1 MNRFFVS
8 AVSILLLSGS
18 IVSVYGQG
26 KPSVTVL
33 GTDTTNRSITTS
45 MSFLNFAPDARSA
58 ALGDAGVALSP
69 DANATY
75 WNAAKLP
82 YVKDDY
88 GVSLSYTPWLRNL
101 TDDMYFTYLTGYKKI
116 AKGQVIAASIQYFDL
131 GTIEFRNDQGALTG
145 TFPSREFM
153 GGITYARQLGEN
165 FSIGVTAKYISSNL
179 AGNGLVN
186 NVSIKPASTAAADVS
201 AYYKKEFKNEEVGS
215 NLTWSW
221 GLNISN
227 IGGKVSYGGDDKFF
241 IPTNFKLGTGISY
254 TADGRNR
261 FNFVLDANKLLVP
274 TPPVYRLNS
283 AGKQEVIRGRDPRG
297 LSALSGIFGSF
308 GDAPDGFSE
317 ELKEIMIS
325 TGVEYWYNDVFAA
338 RFGYFTES
346 KMKGDRKY
354 FTVGFGARFQERY
367 AVDFAYLLPVRQGSP
382 LAQTLRITIAANL
395 KSKSKTVDLDE
406 TGN

>member
-18 IVSVYGQG
+18 IISVYGQKG
-26 KPSVTVL
+26 GTTVL

-82 YVKDDY
+82 YVKEDF

-153 GGITYARQLGEN
+153 GGVTYARQLGEN

-227 IGGKVSYGGDDKFF
+227 IGGKVSYGSDDKFF

-274 TPPVYRLNS
+274 TPPVYKTVN
-283 AGKQEVIRGRDPRG
+283 GQQIVTQGRDPRN

-308 GDAPDGFSE
+308 SDAPNGFSE
-317 ELKEIMIS
+317 EIKEVMIS
-325 TGVEYWYNDVFAA
+325 AGVEYWYNDVFAA

-382 LAQTLRITIAANL
+382 LAQTLRITLAANL
-395 KSKSKTVDLDE
+395 KNKSKTVDLEELD
-406 TGN
+406 N